1 MQSVHVGLSTWMCAL
16 LLLGDHPSS
25 TKLLVLPWIP
35 VPSYLWQPCLSSKT
49 SVFPPPPPPLKLCG
63 SPNWWS
69 IKATVWND
77 TPPISTWP
85 MLCFA
90 LKTFTVLDQCLLK
103 EIYLK
108 SPPLIWLQYRGDTL
122 ILLTKLSDVWK
133 RHFNY
138 FFLNND
144 LCSTSRN
151 NYNSVVSYKLVHSTI
166 KFVFG
171 FYASWGGDEK
181 NGFFLKRC
189 ALLYYL

>member
-1 MQSVHVGLSTWMCAL
+1 MDSCPKLPLATLSLQQDFCF
-16 LLLGDHPSS
+16 PSP
-25 TKLLVLPWIP
+25 L
-35 VPSYLWQPCLSSKT
+35 
-49 SVFPPPPPPLKLCG
+49 PPLKLCG

-69 IKATVWND
+69 IKPTVWND

-108 SPPLIWLQYRGDTL
+108 SQPLIWLQYRGDTL
-122 ILLTKLSDVWK
+122 ILITKLSDVRK

-138 FFLNND
+138 FFFNND

-151 NYNSVVSYKLVHSTI
+151 NYSSVVSYKLVHSTI

-171 FYASWGGDEK
+171 FYASWGGNEK
-181 NGFFLKRC
+181 NSFFLNGVPC
-189 ALLYYL
+189 CVTYSIYYKAAFVVILRWFERRK